1 MAFTRKDSDGI
12 GVVEISGEGAL
23 SISGAASLHKELVNC
38 LESCNGLTTLD
49 MTNAKECD
57 TAGIQ
62 LLYSARRSFEKAGKS
77 FSVENPTDEIR
88 QSVVI
93 AGLNP
98 DEILTTQLE

>member
-23 SISGAASLHKELVNC
+23 SISEAASLHKELVNC
-38 LESCNGLTTLD
+38 LESCDGLTLD

-62 LLYSARRSFEKAGKS
+62 LLYSARKSFEKAGKS

-88 QSVVI
+88 QSVVN